1 MSEVEM
7 LEDDAVPPDFGAGAA
22 PEPSTLHASVVVQL
36 RTILLDG
43 ELPSGSRIPEAALCR
58 RLGVSRTP
66 LREALKVLAAEGFV
80 TLRPNRGA
88 IVAPVNPGFVGPL
101 FEVKGA
107 LERLIGVCA
116 AERATDA
123 DIRDLEVLHEALRT
137 ALSQDERAEYTRI
150 NYAFHQRLAQA
161 TQNPILVQSYEA
173 LQQQIWRYRFAANEL
188 PERLEGSFL
197 EHEKIIVALRARAR
211 LDLAERLE
219 EHNKLTGEA
228 MARALAVT
236 LSDSETPA
244 GRRRKRKST

>member
-1 MSEVEM
+1 MSEVGM
-7 LEDDAVPPDFGAGAA
+7 LENVADPPDPVAGGVS
-22 PEPSTLHASVVVQL
+22 EPSTLHETVVAQL
-36 RTILLDG
+36 RMFLLAG
-43 ELPSGSRIPEAALCR
+43 ELPSGSRIPEAVLCR

-88 IVAPVNPGFVGPL
+88 IVAPVDPGFVGPL

-107 LERLIGVCA
+107 LERLIGLCA

-123 DIRDLEVLHEALRT
+123 DISDLEALHEALRI

-161 TQNPILVQSYEA
+161 TQNPVLVQSYES
-173 LQQQIWRYRFAANEL
+173 LQQQIWRYRFAVNEL

-197 EHEKIIVALRARAR
+197 EHEKIVVALRARAR

-228 MARALAVT
+228 MARALAAAP
-236 LSDSETPA
+236 SSSEQPV
-244 GRRRKRKST
+244 GRRRRKSHE